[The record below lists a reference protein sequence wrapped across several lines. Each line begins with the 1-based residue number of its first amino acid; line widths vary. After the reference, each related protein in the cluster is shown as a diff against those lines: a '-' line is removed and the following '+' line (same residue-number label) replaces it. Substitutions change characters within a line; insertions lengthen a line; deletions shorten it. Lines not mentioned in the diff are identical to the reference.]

1 MQFHLVEGKN
11 QTSKKLNAIHK
22 GSSYQD
28 IEDLNQ
34 TITQLSINRR
44 ALYEDLGDP
53 HHDLND
59 STLEDSRNKRSRDED
74 GGAGPSGEDYFID
87 EPPSKDLEDVWLILK
102 NFVQGMFRLFCL

>member
-1 MQFHLVEGKN
+1 MSKMLESIHGGKRD
-11 QTSKKLNAIHK
+11 
-22 GSSYQD
+22 SYQD
-28 IEDLNQ
+28 IEDPNQ
-34 TITQLSINRR
+34 TITQLSNNSR